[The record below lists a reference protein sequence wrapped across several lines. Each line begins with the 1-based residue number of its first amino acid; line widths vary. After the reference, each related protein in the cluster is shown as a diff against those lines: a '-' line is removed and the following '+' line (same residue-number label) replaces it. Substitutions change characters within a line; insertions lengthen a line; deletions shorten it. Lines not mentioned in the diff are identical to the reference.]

1 MLGRNE
7 PKQPDELICII
18 SPNRDALFGQN
29 YTVWRLGMVELT
41 NIFTLKNIIIYLLI
55 INIIA
60 FLAMFIDKKKAE
72 KDRWR
77 IKESTLL
84 TLALIGGSI
93 GAIAGMYTFHH
104 KTKKPRFFI
113 GIPVIIV
120 LQTMLIIAIVIR

>member
-1 MLGRNE
+1 
-7 PKQPDELICII
+7 
-18 SPNRDALFGQN
+18 
-29 YTVWRLGMVELT
+29 MVELT

-60 FLAMFIDKKKAE
+60 FFAMFIDKKKAE

-93 GAIAGMYTFHH
+93 GAIVGMYTFHH

-113 GIPVIIV
+113 GIPVMIA
-120 LQTMLIIAIVIR
+120 LQIMLIVAISIK